1 MKTTNQH
8 HTKGIMDTTATA
20 TATAAAAA
28 VITKAPKFEPET
40 R

>member
-1 MKTTNQH
+1 MRCWY
-8 HTKGIMDTTATA
+8 TARRQLVRSVPGQIQGGLTA

-28 VITKAPKFEPET
+28 VAGA